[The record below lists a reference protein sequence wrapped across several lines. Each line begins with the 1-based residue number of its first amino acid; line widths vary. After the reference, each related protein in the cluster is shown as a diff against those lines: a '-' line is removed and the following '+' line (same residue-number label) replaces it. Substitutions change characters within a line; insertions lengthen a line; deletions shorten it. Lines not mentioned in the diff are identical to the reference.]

1 MSGIMAATIGSYTSP
16 QVETGSFLLGTTSA
30 YLSTTVATAVANS
43 AATYEFWLYVISTP
57 GNAVVLNTRPNGNTF
72 GSGLLLFLNGGLYRL
87 TGNVANP
94 TLGTVTLGTWN
105 HIAITLP
112 TGNINKTARL
122 CVNGVSAGT
131 AIIDVSLTS
140 TNLYIGGIV
149 YGSVL
154 GYVSNFRYV
163 LGVEVYTGTFTPPTS
178 PLTATQ
184 SAGTNISAITAGQTQ
199 LLLNT
204 ATEATVFTDSS
215 GYARTV
221 TDPVGGVI
229 FSASSPFS

>member
-1 MSGIMAATIGSYTSP
+1 MAATLGSYTIP
-16 QVETGSFLLGTTSA
+16 AATTGSFLLGTTSA
-30 YLSTTVATAVANS
+30 YVSTTVPAVGS
-43 AATYEFWLYVISTP
+43 SPVTYECWFYAISTP
-57 GNAVVLNTRPNGNTF
+57 GNAVLLNTRPNGNTF
-72 GSGLLLFLNGGLYRL
+72 GSGLVFYLSGGIYRL
-87 TGNVANP
+87 IGDNGTA

-105 HIAITLP
+105 HLAITMP
-112 TGNINKTARL
+112 SGVINSLATL
-122 CVNGVSAGT
+122 WVNGVSAGT
-131 AIIDVSLTS
+131 ALINVPLTS
-140 TNLYIGGIV
+140 TNLYIGGIA

-163 LGVEVYTGTFTPPTS
+163 RGVEVYTGTFTVPTS

-215 GYARTV
+215 SYARTV
-221 TDPVGGVI
+221 TNPPGGVI